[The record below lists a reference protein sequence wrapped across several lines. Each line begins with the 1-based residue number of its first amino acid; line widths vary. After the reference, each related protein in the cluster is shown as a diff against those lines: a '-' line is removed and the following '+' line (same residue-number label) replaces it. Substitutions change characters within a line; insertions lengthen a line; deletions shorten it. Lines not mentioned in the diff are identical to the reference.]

1 MNFDSMLAYTE
12 ALSKNNNRTWFHD
25 NHREY
30 EKAQDDFICLLDMLR
45 FMLETEAPEL
55 GDSLMFVSPKA
66 FMYRI
71 PRDMRY
77 SKNKE
82 PYNPAFR
89 AYLSPM
95 KKNFLPLS
103 YYVHISHEKSY
114 IEAGAWPWRPE
125 QLNALR
131 DHIARHYW
139 ELDGIVAGNDL
150 NVHGEKLVKVP
161 RNYPAEHPA
170 GEWLKYKY
178 YLTEYQFTAEDMKD
192 FESFCSAAALAVR
205 RFEPFRKFLGEA
217 FTGSMPDFDDDDI
230 F

>member
-1 MNFDSMLAYTE
+1 MNFENMLTYTE

-25 NHREY
+25 NHRDY

-66 FMYRI
+66 FTYRI

-103 YYVHISHEKSY
+103 YYVHISHEGSY
-114 IEAGAWPWRPE
+114 IEAGAWPWKPE
-125 QLNALR
+125 QLNTLR

-139 ELDGIVAGNDL
+139 ELDEIVAENGIS
-150 NVHGEKLVKVP
+150 VHGEKLVRVP
-161 RNYPAEHPA
+161 RSYDPEHPA

-178 YLTEYQFTAEDMKD
+178 WLTEYRFTPEDMKD
-192 FESFCSAAALAVR
+192 FESFCAAAALAVR
-205 RFEPFRKFLGEA
+205 RFEPFRKFLNEA
-217 FTGSMPDFDDDDI
+217 FTGSVPDFDDED
-230 F
+230 FY